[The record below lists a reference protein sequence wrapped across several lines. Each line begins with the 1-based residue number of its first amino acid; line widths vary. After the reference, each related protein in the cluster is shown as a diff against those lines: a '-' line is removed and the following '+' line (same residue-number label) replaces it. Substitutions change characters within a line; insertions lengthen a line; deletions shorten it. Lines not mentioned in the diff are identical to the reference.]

1 MVGKLAVVVVEPRY
15 RLSLPEVKKNDWLQV
30 PNVSNV
36 SQVPGI
42 SVSNYVIFV
51 VNKLLKSGNFLYVK
65 KTIP

>member
-15 RLSLPEVKKNDWLQV
+15 RLSLPEVKKNDWSQV

-51 VNKLLKSGNFLYVK
+51 ESGNFLYVK
-65 KTIP
+65 KAIP

>member
-15 RLSLPEVKKNDWLQV
+15 RLSLPEVKKNDWSQV

-51 VNKLLKSGNFLYVK
+51 DNKLLKSGNFLYVK
-65 KTIP
+65 KAIP